1 MAGSFHPQSSEN
13 TLKHALTQRGIT
25 GLCVSVPRHGNLVLF
40 PRNLFGCLNIHDQA
54 RSLKNRK
61 VKMERKCTLTLAPE
75 LHAGIR
81 GGGKRWFPSEGLTH
95 SATPWLKPSRKQTF
109 LKATYKQVT
118 SFKWIKVFL
127 LRKRWTHRFAIPYE
141 NRRTLQ
147 LSSTDKS
154 RPTCRK
160 QERRWQF
167 SFSVQH
173 VCSKILILRTLN
185 IFSIYFARSTQY
197 FRNTFFP
204 MCLIGH
210 ETRTSLQG
218 EQPCHL
224 MVLQGITGRLSC
236 QISA

>member
-1 MAGSFHPQSSEN
+1 
-13 TLKHALTQRGIT
+13 
-25 GLCVSVPRHGNLVLF
+25 
-40 PRNLFGCLNIHDQA
+40 
-54 RSLKNRK
+54 
-61 VKMERKCTLTLAPE
+61 MERKCTLTLAPE

-204 MCLIGH
+204 HVLD
-210 ETRTSLQG
+210 RTWNQNQSARWAAMSSNGTSRDHRKTFMPDFSIKSPTDNLCVDARITNCDKVCSFHCAVIPNKTDPSLP
-218 EQPCHL
+218 EQE
-224 MVLQGITGRLSC
+224 VNNKRLRQHQSYFTMGL
-236 QISA
+236 